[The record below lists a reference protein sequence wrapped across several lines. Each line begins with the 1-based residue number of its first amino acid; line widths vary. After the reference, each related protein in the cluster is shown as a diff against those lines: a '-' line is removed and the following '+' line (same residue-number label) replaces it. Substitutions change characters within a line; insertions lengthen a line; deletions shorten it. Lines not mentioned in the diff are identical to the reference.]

1 MRSRTLERKCD
12 GDRAV
17 GTNGRFSI
25 RMTEMKHGQ
34 RITTHAAFGAVP
46 LRRAGL
52 ARFCAGMALLATS
65 FAALNAHAQ
74 EPTAPPAP
82 PRLAVSEDGTLV
94 IDHRSKVAWARCVE
108 GTHWNGK
115 TCVGLPL
122 LLDRT
127 EALAAASARSKAEGV
142 AWRVPR
148 ANELRH
154 LVNKRA
160 VPPGVDLALFP
171 AAPGTWHWSS
181 STRVRSGT
189 LNAYNYGNAMQ
200 GSTGG
205 PTSQLGSFKLGWAV
219 EMTTGEA
226 SGDVAKSSRL
236 PVRLVRPYN

>member
-1 MRSRTLERKCD
+1 
-12 GDRAV
+12 
-17 GTNGRFSI
+17 
-25 RMTEMKHGQ
+25 MKYGQ
-34 RITTHAAFGAVP
+34 RFATHASSAAVP
-46 LRRAGL
+46 PGL
-52 ARFCAGMALLATS
+52 AARARFCSGMALLASVLATM
-65 FAALNAHAQ
+65 NAHSQ
-74 EPTAPPAP
+74 EPPTQPAP
-82 PRLAVSEDGTLV
+82 ARLTASEDGTLV
-94 IDHRSKVAWARCVE
+94 IDKRSKAAWARCVE

-127 EALAAASARSKAEGV
+127 EALAAASARSQAEGV

-171 AAPGTWHWSS
+171 LAPGTWHWSS

-236 PVRLVRPYN
+236 AVRLVRPYE